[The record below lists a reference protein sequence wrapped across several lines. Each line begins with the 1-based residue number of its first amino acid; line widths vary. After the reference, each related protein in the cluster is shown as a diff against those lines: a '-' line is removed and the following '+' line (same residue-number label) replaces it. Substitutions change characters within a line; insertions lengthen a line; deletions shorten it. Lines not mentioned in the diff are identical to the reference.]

1 MPRNSIKIVAGV
13 PGVGKTTVLQELE
26 RLSKEKTVRLKVVNF
41 GSVMNELFEQEG
53 RKLHRDHM
61 RRQDIGLQ
69 SRVQLQAARRIK
81 RMAMK
86 EPLIVD
92 THMFVRTTD
101 GLWPG
106 TPQKVLE
113 ELSPDAIILI
123 EAKPEEIAKRRRQ
136 DTTRERETNAPED
149 ATADLEWSRYM
160 ASANAVIAGIPI
172 KIVNNN
178 EGGQEKAALDLL
190 RVVEKTN
197 TVDHP

>member
-1 MPRNSIKIVAGV
+1 
-13 PGVGKTTVLQELE
+13 
-26 RLSKEKTVRLKVVNF
+26 KVVNF
-41 GSVMNELFEQEG
+41 GSVMNELFEQKG

-190 RVVEKTN
+190 RIVEKTN